1 MLEQQRKWEH
11 QTLTA
16 SLECPTRL
24 TPHTQTAGCSNSST
38 QTVLAEAVEHAQTPA
53 TQPCCLQNCRDL
65 TAVKFF
71 KNRYGFRTSAPT
83 LKGSSLFSDL
93 PTQSSLALSIHH
105 CTAGLQ
111 PTDTSFQLLRGFICF
126 VMGDCV
132 FQRSSSHLH
141 SLNLNEKRI
150 Y

>member
-93 PTQSSLALSIHH
+93 PTQTEFFGIVY
-105 CTAGLQ
+105 T
-111 PTDTSFQLLRGFICF
+111 P
-126 VMGDCV
+126 
-132 FQRSSSHLH
+132 LH
-141 SLNLNEKRI
+141 SRTPAYKHQSPASKGLYMFCHGWLHFSELFLSPSFIKLE
-150 Y
+150 